1 MYVSIIIDSFSPTIF
16 SQRKFLLIA
25 VDGICVVTKRGKHMA
40 FTQMFN
46 ANSLIK
52 SALKKILDTK
62 IRFIYFFKERTN
74 TREIYRAE
82 CHKSYFAY
90 SSQESSCF
98 KDSLHFKI
106 QFLNQSPRNRRR
118 KSCLSI
124 IIAMTANQPLYTLGK
139 LTLLAKFQCTQL
151 TKQVLE
157 SFFPHSK

>member
-118 KSCLSI
+118 KELLINHHCNDCQSTIVHPRKIDTFSKVSMY
-124 IIAMTANQPLYTLGK
+124 IAYKVGVRIFLP
-139 LTLLAKFQCTQL
+139 
-151 TKQVLE
+151 
-157 SFFPHSK
+157 SF